1 MNNIEAKLWDYID
14 GNCTPAEQ
22 ETITLLIE
30 HDEVYRKTYNELL
43 QFNSGLAGLEMD
55 EPSMAFTYN
64 VMETIRTEN
73 ASQPLKARVNKRIV
87 MAIAGF
93 FVITLAALLIYAFG
107 TVNWSTGE
115 TIKVPGQF
123 NVHVTQVNTF
133 FTGRAMKA
141 FLFFDLVTG
150 LFLLDHYLRRKIVAK

>member
-22 ETITLLIE
+22 EAIALLIE
-30 HDEVYRKTYNELL
+30 QDEVYRIKYSELL
-43 QFNSGLAGLEMD
+43 LLKNEFAALEID

-73 ASQPLKARVNKRIV
+73 ASKPLTARVNKRIV
-87 MAIAGF
+87 MAIAAF
-93 FVITLAALLIYAFG
+93 FVVTLAALLIYAFS
-107 TVNWSTGE
+107 TVNWAAGE
-115 TIKVPGQF
+115 NVRVPEQF
-123 NVHVTQVNTF
+123 NIHVNQVNTF
-133 FTGRAMKA
+133 FTGPAIKA
-141 FLFFDLVTG
+141 FLFFDVVIG